1 MQSAKR
7 GLSHGDSAEKGAS
20 VCMRKPA
27 GKEISV
33 WNTQAFAERFPRSY
47 PPKALLSM
55 PAVSQPAIATMSHCF
70 DATLGHCGTRSK
82 TLAIE
87 HAKSISARYYIDKL
101 NVLSSKYL
109 SPPPGG
115 NPIISAFRVSD
126 EGQFGLMAFSALS
139 QHKWQAGNKDG
150 LRKGRGTSFLEY

>member
-1 MQSAKR
+1 MNASDNLRRINAERKAE
-7 GLSHGDSAEKGAS
+7 LSHGDGAEKGTS

-70 DATLGHCGTRSK
+70 DATLG
-82 TLAIE
+82 TLR
-87 HAKSISARYYIDKL
+87 HAVQNARD
-101 NVLSSKYL
+101 
-109 SPPPGG
+109 
-115 NPIISAFRVSD
+115 
-126 EGQFGLMAFSALS
+126 
-139 QHKWQAGNKDG
+139 
-150 LRKGRGTSFLEY
+150 

>member
-1 MQSAKR
+1 MKLCQMNASDNLRVSMQSAKR
-7 GLSHGDSAEKGAS
+7 GLSHGDGAEKGAS
-20 VCMRKPA
+20 ICLRKPA

-47 PPKALLSM
+47 PPKAFLRM

-70 DATLGHCGTRSK
+70 DATLEHCDTRSK

-87 HAKSISARYYIDKL
+87 YAKSISVRYYIYKL

-109 SPPPGG
+109 SPHRRKPDHK
-115 NPIISAFRVSD
+115 R
-126 EGQFGLMAFSALS
+126 LS
-139 QHKWQAGNKDG
+139 GVG
-150 LRKGRGTSFLEY
+150 